1 MAKKHLIKIL
11 WITVKVAYFLKQIS
25 VLTLLS
31 RQKTDNIAKMSAKL
45 GDPKLTSKNIS
56 SLLVGS

>member
-1 MAKKHLIKIL
+1 MDYSKSCLFSQANKCINFI
-11 WITVKVAYFLKQIS
+11 IQT
-25 VLTLLS
+25 
-31 RQKTDNIAKMSAKL
+31 KTDNIAKMSAKL